1 MAEASARRTQAQR
14 RQESEEALLHSAA
27 RMIAERG
34 VERASLASIGADAG
48 VSRGLPNTHFGSK
61 DALVARLA
69 IRAQDRVRAATAA
82 ALERAH
88 QKVEDSSGLDVLRMT
103 VDAYL
108 NLFERPSPDVRA
120 LIVMWGATFPS
131 ASGLEAMVA
140 TTRRSVE
147 QWTRT
152 IQAGQQDG
160 SIRADVDPTATAVV
174 LLGMMRGVAGL
185 LLTDS
190 ELVDT
195 KQARHVAQE
204 WITAA
209 LSGPESRPG
218 RRGRLGATT
227 AR

>member
-1 MAEASARRTQAQR
+1 
-14 RQESEEALLHSAA
+14 
-27 RMIAERG
+27 
-34 VERASLASIGADAG
+34 
-48 VSRGLPNTHFGSK
+48 
-61 DALVARLA
+61 
-69 IRAQDRVRAATAA
+69 
-82 ALERAH
+82 
-88 QKVEDSSGLDVLRMT
+88 
-103 VDAYL
+103 
-108 NLFERPSPDVRA
+108 
-120 LIVMWGATFPS
+120 MWGATFPS

-218 RRGRLGATT
+218 RRGPLGATT